1 MNEKILKEAENVKE
15 KTYDFDK
22 HSFIVN
28 SVFHENSVS
37 LIFIFQISIRSAD
50 AGFQNSLNREPF
62 SFVPRYST
70 VTQRLSPDVFFDNIT
85 R

>member
-28 SVFHENSVS
+28 SVFHENSGETLFAVLLR
-37 LIFIFQISIRSAD
+37 LIGCD
-50 AGFQNSLNREPF
+50 
-62 SFVPRYST
+62 
-70 VTQRLSPDVFFDNIT
+70 T
-85 R
+85 RDKQERA